1 MFSTKNSPSKYCL
14 DAHPLIWYFTGQKT
28 LSLKAKKIM
37 DKIFSQKTT
46 GYVPVIVLLEIYH
59 LSLKG
64 KKFKFSDFFEKLK
77 LPNIIIV
84 PLDKAV
90 LTTSFSLSKTLNIHD
105 RIICATSLATKSIL
119 ITKDNAIQKISSIKS
134 VW

>member
-1 MFSTKNSPSKYCL
+1 MKNSLPKYCL

-28 LSLKAKKIM
+28 LSLKVKKII
-37 DKIFSQKTT
+37 DKIFLQKYT
-46 GYVPVIVLLEIYH
+46 GYIPIIVILEIFH
-59 LSLKG
+59 LSLKS
-64 KKFKFSDFFEKLK
+64 KEFNFFEFFEKLK

-84 PLDKAV
+84 PLDKTV
-90 LTTSFSLSKTLNIHD
+90 LTISFTLPKQLNIHD

-119 ITKDNAIQKISSIKS
+119 ITKDNIIQKYSSIKS